1 MSVLDLLIAKD
12 KWLLALFA
20 FLPML
25 LVLCFYFTLT
35 FFQFLHKDDFT
46 RAARNKN
53 WGILCLLL
61 FFVIPIIY
69 SMYKLRFG

>member
-1 MSVLDLLIAKD
+1 MAILDLLNGKE
-12 KWLLALFA
+12 KWSLALFA

-35 FFQFLHKDDFT
+35 FFQFLHKDNFI

-53 WGILCLLL
+53 WAILCLLL